1 MKLKDNA
8 VTSRQ
13 TIRSKVI
20 KMAISIAM
28 IPLILSCVISALFSF
43 SNGRDNAYEQLESR
57 TDSVMQQVRA
67 YVQQGYS
74 VMEGLACG
82 TDIRSLDPTLQK
94 NILMET
100 IENNPAFILLYQQD
114 TNGDQTARTS
124 GELGNRADRWW
135 FIQEMETQ
143 KPFVSKSYYTL
154 STNEAVTSI
163 VFPVFGEQNQLT
175 GILAADF
182 SLSKLQE
189 IIEHYN
195 TSDMYTIVI
204 DGEGNVIAHTDTKQ
218 VQEIYNYVNAT
229 KSVIENGVTKEV
241 SVTLPDGLQELAV
254 DVLKGSSGTA
264 NLKNMQGKNA
274 IYSYMPVE
282 IPGDSDGWAVI
293 TVALTSAVYASTYK
307 LIGAILILTL
317 IMVGVVIMA
326 SITFAKNLTQPI
338 LALADAADK
347 IAQGDLN
354 VEINADTND
363 EIGDV
368 SKALSKTV
376 ERLKEYINYI
386 DEIAEVLS
394 QIANGKL
401 KIDLKYAYAGEFEK
415 VKDALYHISE
425 EMISIM
431 QNIKDSS
438 DQVSSG
444 SDDLARAAQGLAE
457 EAEHQSMAIERLLGT
472 TIDVT
477 KQVEENKNES
487 EKSAEN
493 VKSVTQMMEDNQIL
507 MNQMRVAMDK
517 IHETSQQVVGIIKAI
532 EDIASQ
538 TNLLSLNA
546 SIEAARAGD
555 VGKGFAV
562 VAGEIGNLANESA
575 RAVNTTRELI
585 TVSLNEIEK
594 GNALATDVLESLSKA
609 VNEIENVNVMIQNSA
624 ENAVA
629 QMESVHQIRDG
640 VEELSQGIQDN
651 SAMAQETS
659 ATSEQLAAQSV
670 VLNDLVQKFTLN

>member
-1 MKLKDNA
+1 MKIKDNA

-28 IPLILSCVISALFSF
+28 IPLIITCMISAFFSF
-43 SNGRDNAYEQLESR
+43 TNGKETAYEQLESR

-74 VMEGLACG
+74 VMESLACG

-135 FIQEMETQ
+135 FIQEMQTK

-195 TSDMYTIVI
+195 TEEMYTIVI
-204 DGEGNVIAHTDTKQ
+204 DGEGNVIAHTDTMQ
-218 VQEIYNYVNAT
+218 VQEIYNYKNST
-229 KSVIENGVTKEV
+229 KSVMQNDTTTEV
-241 SVTLPDGLQELAV
+241 PISLPDGLQELAN
-254 DVLKGSSGTA
+254 DLLNGSSGTA
-264 NLKNMQGKNA
+264 ELKNMQGKNA

-282 IPGDSDGWAVI
+282 IPGDSDSWGVI
-293 TVALTSAVYASTYK
+293 TVELKSSVYASTYQ
-307 LIGAILILTL
+307 LVGAICILTV
-317 IMVGVVIMA
+317 IMIGVVIIS
-326 SITFAKNLTQPI
+326 SITFAKTLTEPLHI
-338 LALADAADK
+338 LAEVADK
-347 IAQGDLN
+347 IAQGDLS
-354 VEINADTND
+354 VEISTHTND

-368 SKALSKTV
+368 SEALGKTV

-386 DEIAEVLS
+386 DEIAQVLS

-401 KIDLKYAYAGEFEK
+401 KIDLQYAYVGEFEK

-425 EMISIM
+425 EMIAIM
-431 QNIKDSS
+431 QNITDSS
-438 DQVSSG
+438 EQVSSG

-457 EAEHQSMAIERLLGT
+457 EAEHQSMAVERLVET
-472 TIDVT
+472 TISVA

-487 EKSAEN
+487 EQSAEN
-493 VKSVTQMMEDNQIL
+493 VKSVTKMMEDSQIL
-507 MNQMRVAMDK
+507 MKQMREAMDK
-517 IHETSQQVVGIIKAI
+517 IQETSQQVVGIIKAI

-546 SIEAARAGD
+546 SIEAARAGEI
-555 VGKGFAV
+555 GRGFAV

-609 VNEIENVNVMIQNSA
+609 VHEMENVNVTIQHSA
-624 ENAVA
+624 KNAVT
-629 QMESVHQIRDG
+629 QMQSVNQIKDG
-640 VEELSQGIQDN
+640 VEEISQGIQDN
-651 SAMAQETS
+651 SAMAEETS
-659 ATSEQLAAQSV
+659 ATSEELAAQSV

>member
-1 MKLKDNA
+1 MKIKDNA
-8 VTSRQ
+8 VSSRQ
-13 TIRSKVI
+13 TIRSKII
-20 KMAISIAM
+20 KMAVSIAM
-28 IPLILSCVISALFSF
+28 IPLILTCIISTFFSF
-43 SNGRDNAYEQLESR
+43 TNGKETAYEQLESR

-67 YVQQGYS
+67 YVQQGYC
-74 VMEGLACG
+74 VMESLACG
-82 TDIRSLDPTLQK
+82 TDIRSLDPVLQK
-94 NILMET
+94 NILIET
-100 IENNPAFILLYQQD
+100 IENNPAFLLLYQQD

-135 FIQEMETQ
+135 FIQELQTK

-163 VFPVFGEQNQLT
+163 VFPVFGDQNQLT

-195 TSDMYTIVI
+195 TSDMYTVVI
-204 DGEGNVIAHTDTKQ
+204 DGEGNVIAHTDTTQ
-218 VQEIYNYVNAT
+218 VQEIYNYKNAT
-229 KSVIENGVTKEV
+229 KSIMQNDSTTEV
-241 SVTLPDGLQELAV
+241 PITLPDGLQDLAN
-254 DVLKGSSGTA
+254 DLLNGSSGTA
-264 NLKNMQGKNA
+264 ELKNMQGKNA

-282 IPGDSDGWAVI
+282 IPGDSDSWGVI
-293 TVALTSAVYASTYK
+293 TVALQSSVYANTYK
-307 LIGAILILTL
+307 LVVAICILTA
-317 IMVGVVIMA
+317 IMIGVVIIS
-326 SITFAKNLTQPI
+326 SITFAKTLTEP
-338 LALADAADK
+338 LHVLADVADK
-347 IAQGDLN
+347 IAQGDLSI
-354 VEINADTND
+354 EISTHTND

-368 SKALSKTV
+368 SEALGKTV

-386 DEIAEVLS
+386 DEIAQVLS

-401 KIDLKYAYAGEFEK
+401 KIDLKYAYVGEFEK

-425 EMISIM
+425 EMIAIM
-431 QNIKDSS
+431 QNITDSS
-438 DQVSSG
+438 EQVSSG

-457 EAEHQSMAIERLLGT
+457 EAEHQSMAVERLVET
-472 TIDVT
+472 TISVA

-487 EKSAEN
+487 EQSAEN
-493 VKSVTQMMEDNQIL
+493 VKSVTKMMEDSQIL
-507 MNQMRVAMDK
+507 MKQMRSAMDK
-517 IHETSQQVVGIIKAI
+517 IQETSQQVVGIIKAI

-546 SIEAARAGD
+546 SIEAARAGEI
-555 VGKGFAV
+555 GKGFAV

-609 VNEIENVNVMIQNSA
+609 VHEMETVNVTIQHSA
-624 ENAVA
+624 KNAVT
-629 QMESVHQIRDG
+629 QMQSVNQIKDG
-640 VEELSQGIQDN
+640 VEEISQGIQDN
-651 SAMAQETS
+651 SAMAEETS

-670 VLNDLVQKFTLN
+670 VLNNLVQKFTLK